1 MSLFN
6 VNDIE
11 STDMFVFVIINGS
24 KHVQTWVK
32 SWSRFYKVVQLHKP
46 C

>member
-1 MSLFN
+1 M
-6 VNDIE
+6 
-11 STDMFVFVIINGS
+11 TVIAKVKEQVVGA
-24 KHVQTWVK
+24 VWTWIK